1 MNKSE
6 NIQKIVWNMSEKIQK
21 KRPEKVQKKS
31 ENIQE
36 IVRNNPKKLLIQ
48 INLTIS

>member
-1 MNKSE
+1 
-6 NIQKIVWNMSEKIQK
+6 MSEKIQK